1 MAQQS
6 AIPTTVSDPMSD
18 VAVDPGASFVV
29 RQILESALANAA
41 GPSPSPAWVPDAQA
55 LLANVLMNDYLN
67 AWNGADADKNTL
79 TKAQN
84 AVNQAR
90 NSALAQHAQG
100 LIYRAQGN
108 HSGAL
113 TAFQQ
118 SSGAGFVRAQAQV
131 GNQLVLSG
139 GNTKQARTQIQKV
152 IRQNPLHPASGY
164 FYWAMGRAYFVD
176 QDWRNAITWLTKSVD
191 AAPNVSYNLAYM
203 AAAKQHAGDTEGAK
217 TTLQQFIDDPRFGN
231 PQHGKQKVQQI
242 VPPAAGN
249 PNNDP
254 VVTARQKFRD
264 GLLAAM
270 ANLP

>member
-6 AIPTTVSDPMSD
+6 AIPTAVSDPMSD

-29 RQILESALANAA
+29 RQILESALANA
-41 GPSPSPAWVPDAQA
+41 GGSSPSLAWVPDAQA

-84 AVNQAR
+84 AANQAG

-118 SSGAGFVRAQAQV
+118 ASGFARAQAQV
-131 GNQLVLSG
+131 GNQLVLTG

-176 QDWRNAITWLTKSVD
+176 QDWRNAITWLTKSVGVLKT
-191 AAPNVSYNLAYM
+191 VSYNLAYL
-203 AAAKQHAGDTEGAK
+203 AAAKQHVGDTEGAK
-217 TTLQQFIDDPRFGN
+217 TTLQQFINDPRFGN

-254 VVTARQKFRD
+254 VVAARQKCRD